1 MRRRSSPKA
10 RSAKRNGRIHT
21 GKHHPPEIRDRLAER
36 IKHVIVDEYQ
46 DVHPIQEAIVWSLHE
61 FGALSVMP
69 FTFSY
74 ILLWVWSSFL

>member
-1 MRRRSSPKA
+1 LVHYPDL
-10 RSAKRNGRIHT
+10 
-21 GKHHPPEIRDRLAER
+21 KHHPPEIRDRLAER

-46 DVHPIQEAIVWSLHE
+46 DVNPIQEATVWSLHE

-74 ILLWVWSSFL
+74 ILLWVWSSLL